1 MNKPLRFILIAACFL
16 LLALVLFCSCNALSN
31 DLELSIDTPPE
42 TTAEIIP
49 TGTFYVRC
57 SEPEANQISVQ
68 FIGALPSC
76 YVDYV
81 GLEANKLYTDGTR
94 GPIDTA
100 KITVLHDEITDT
112 DRGVT
117 ITPQNFGLEDGYLFQ
132 RLLTRIPTN
141 IPDLAYEVAAYYVI
155 GTEKIYLAK
164 QTFYVDVLLYEH
176 ILANPKPFTVVEESS
191 IIDVQKWNKFQMDET
206 FKPEIDGEENVK
218 LSNIYY
224 LGTAAP
230 DAHGNVKMYLCYAI
244 PSTNNTTVGIRY
256 RFTETEG
263 EYAGIQTQTRRERT
277 NILYKSVITET
288 ETLTP
293 QSFELDDAYLALISF
308 TDDLNTVLCETYD
321 MEIVAYYSR
330 NAVEQ
335 TVISATH
342 NFTELVQNC
351 VLTYYSIDTA
361 TYTYRPLDY
370 SNWADFSAA
379 NGNASGEGL
388 FKVRVSKAENEK
400 FAMQIAS
407 AVPSRFL
414 ERAIFIF
421 SAYDESGEPI
431 YIKDKNQNEIPLE
444 NQETSITT
452 LYPSIFGNTDD
463 FTAKDFGIDR
473 GYIISMLLNN
483 IELDGE
489 TTTLKIE
496 AYYFIN
502 LANGEEH
509 TSEVSES
516 FLVASLTFSI
526 EELSALVESVE

>member
-1 MNKPLRFILIAACFL
+1 
-16 LLALVLFCSCNALSN
+16 
-31 DLELSIDTPPE
+31 
-42 TTAEIIP
+42 
-49 TGTFYVRC
+49 
-57 SEPEANQISVQ
+57 
-68 FIGALPSC
+68 
-76 YVDYV
+76 
-81 GLEANKLYTDGTR
+81 
-94 GPIDTA
+94 
-100 KITVLHDEITDT
+100 
-112 DRGVT
+112 
-117 ITPQNFGLEDGYLFQ
+117 
-132 RLLTRIPTN
+132 
-141 IPDLAYEVAAYYVI
+141 
-155 GTEKIYLAK
+155 
-164 QTFYVDVLLYEH
+164 
-176 ILANPKPFTVVEESS
+176 
-191 IIDVQKWNKFQMDET
+191 
-206 FKPEIDGEENVK
+206 
-218 LSNIYY
+218 
-224 LGTAAP
+224 
-230 DAHGNVKMYLCYAI
+230 
-244 PSTNNTTVGIRY
+244 
-256 RFTETEG
+256 
-263 EYAGIQTQTRRERT
+263 
-277 NILYKSVITET
+277 
-288 ETLTP
+288 
-293 QSFELDDAYLALISF
+293 
-308 TDDLNTVLCETYD
+308 